1 MTAPRRSS
9 SPMVTVYDGREL
21 AGFIIA
27 RGVAGH
33 EAFTPDERTIGVFPT
48 RAEAAAALA
57 AAPMEAS

>member
-1 MTAPRRSS
+1 
-9 SPMVTVYDGREL
+9 MVTVYDGREL